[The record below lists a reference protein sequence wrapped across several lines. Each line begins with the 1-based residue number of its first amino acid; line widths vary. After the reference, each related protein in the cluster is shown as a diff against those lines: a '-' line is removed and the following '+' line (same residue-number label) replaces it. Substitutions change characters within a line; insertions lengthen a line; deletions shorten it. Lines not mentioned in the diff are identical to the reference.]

1 MLKFVIRRNCLH
13 PATGDIDTTFE
24 TFKVFVPVIE
34 SALDRKWGGIKD
46 ASVVE
51 CRILK
56 EDMEASTQH
65 TTQGKT
71 PKTSPD
77 GEIAAHLTKLESYEY
92 RSLRDEN
99 FIKTWLSDMRQLLL
113 T

>member
-13 PATGDIDTTFE
+13 PATGDIETTFE
-24 TFKVFVPVIE
+24 TFKVSVPVIE

-56 EDMEASTQH
+56 EDAEASTQPITSDKSEPSDIVPH
-65 TTQGKT
+65 CQTCSRLPIGFFCLTCKDLSNYT
-71 PKTSPD
+71 PKQR
-77 GEIAAHLTKLESYEY
+77 L
-92 RSLRDEN
+92 
-99 FIKTWLSDMRQLLL
+99 LSH
-113 T
+113 